1 MSLSRSPAA
10 PARARVYGYAT
21 LSACAL
27 LLVATGRPTA
37 KALDWMAGLGVP
49 EGLAP
54 VLAYAAPAL
63 VLVATMALAHVL
75 TRKRP
80 LVLRWAAFLLLGAVA
95 GYVLGFCLELFAG
108 AGGVIDWAVGP
119 LREAGWI
126 EIGLWM
132 LTAVCLALAGTTAFV
147 ALLGSAGAAAMQVEP
162 VAPEDLD
169 VRSYERKMM
178 GWSAAGMAALG
189 VACGALALARQVEV
203 DMRAAMVIAACVGM
217 FVNIAIGIILWR
229 ALDELQRRMVI
240 DSYAISAI
248 AVTAG
253 AFIWAAASAF
263 GVVGEI
269 DAGLLFLALTAA
281 QLIVAIHITAKGAP
295 QAVGG
300 GA

>member
-1 MSLSRSPAA
+1 MSLSRSSAA
-10 PARARVYGYAT
+10 PARARVYGYVT
-21 LSACAL
+21 LSLCAL
-27 LLVATGRPTA
+27 LLVATGRPTT

-63 VLVATMALAHVL
+63 VLVAMMALAHVL

-108 AGGVIDWAVGP
+108 AGGFIDWAVGP

-147 ALLGSAGAAAMQVEP
+147 AVLGSAGAAAMQVEP
-162 VAPEDLD
+162 VAPEDIE
-169 VRSYERKMM
+169 VRTHERAMM

-189 VACGALALARQVEV
+189 VACGALALARQVEI

-217 FVNIAIGIILWR
+217 VVNVAIGIILWR

-253 AFIWAAASAF
+253 AFVWAAASAL
-263 GVVGEI
+263 GAVGPI

-295 QAVGG
+295 QGAGG